1 MHPSRAL
8 PVLLLASVVAPL
20 LVGCGSAGSTAS
32 SRPAERILAQGD
44 EGFIRTIETSGARTD
59 TVAVAPT
66 VAMRALIATIE
77 ELGIEVTLVNP
88 TKGEVG
94 NPRFVALRRLAG
106 EPLSR
111 YVSCGQT
118 VTGLRADNDRLTFNI
133 LAVVEPLASGGSSVV
148 TRMEATAQ
156 DMQSG
161 NSAQTM
167 QCTSTGVLE
176 TRIVEGMRRRT
187 GG

>member
-1 MHPSRAL
+1 MRSSRAL
-8 PVLLLASVVAPL
+8 LLAFL
-20 LVGCGSAGSTAS
+20 LAGCASAGTPSPG
-32 SRPAERILAQGD
+32 SRPGERILAQGE
-44 EGFIRTIETSGARTD
+44 EGFIRTTDATAERTD

-66 VAMRALIATIE
+66 VAMRALVATIE

-88 TKGEVG
+88 ARGEVG
-94 NPRFVALRRLAG
+94 NPRFVASRRLAG
-106 EPLSR
+106 QPMSH

-118 VTGLRADNDRLTFNI
+118 LTGLRADNDRITFNV
-133 LAVVEPLASGGSSVV
+133 LAVVTPLASGGSSVH
-148 TRMEATAQ
+148 TRVDATAQ

-161 NSAQTM
+161 NSAQVM

-176 TRIVEGMRRRT
+176 TRIVEGMRTRT